1 MSNETCGGPTHY
13 YYCIENGNVHGPDFS
28 PEEAELAL
36 KLAELHARC
45 AIEAGET
52 PEPDVMRAVF
62 HLAKSMAAIVLTART
77 GADGRGQTRH

>member
-1 MSNETCGGPTHY
+1 METRGGPPRCY
-13 YYCIENGNVHGPDFS
+13 DCIENGNVHGPDFN
-28 PEEAELAL
+28 PEEADLAL

-62 HLAKSMAAIVLTART
+62 HLAKSMAAIVLHARM
-77 GADGRGQTRH
+77 GADGRGETRH